1 MNDITAGLPETPS
14 SIVSTIW
21 TEFGA
26 FLLKHFVS
34 TSASRLYMDQQE
46 EHKEE
51 EIRSSFSKKKIPEKK
66 RK

>member
-34 TSASRLYMDQQE
+34 TAASRYMDQQE

-51 EIRSSFSKKKIPEKK
+51 EIRSSFSCYIYL
-66 RK
+66 